1 MLQIVLMIVTTAIF
15 YFGFILGYRVANK
28 EDIHKEINVKKIK
41 EKIPF
46 TEEYKE
52 NKEEENKISEL
63 NQLLENVNN
72 HKGNDEGQS
81 RIR

>member
-1 MLQIVLMIVTTAIF
+1 MLQIILMIVTTAIF

-28 EDIHKEINVKKIK
+28 EEIHKEINVKKIK
-41 EKIPF
+41 EKIPS

-52 NKEEENKISEL
+52 NKEEEKRISEL

-72 HKGNDEGQS
+72 YKGNDEGQR

>member
-1 MLQIVLMIVTTAIF
+1 MQIVLMIVTVAIF
-15 YFGFILGYRVANK
+15 YFGFILGYKVANK
-28 EDIHKEINVKKIK
+28 EDVVKEVNVKKIK

-52 NKEEENKISEL
+52 SKEEQAKINEL
-63 NQLLENVNN
+63 NQLLQNINN
-72 HKGNDEGQS
+72 YKGNDEGQR

>member
-1 MLQIVLMIVTTAIF
+1 MLYIILMIVTATIF
-15 YFGFILGYRVANK
+15 YFGFLLGYKVANK
-28 EDIHKEINVKKIK
+28 EEIQPKINKERIK

-52 NKEEENKISEL
+52 AKEEEARINAL

-72 HKGNDEGQS
+72 YKGNDEGQR